1 MRGLSAAVA
10 TTLLVSPVL
19 ADDASSDNLPLADH
33 PLVDTIVRVADGAEL
48 SRDAL
53 TAALAEARFVVLGE
67 KHDNRQHHVI
77 QAQLVEQLGRT
88 GELDAV
94 AFEMLPRDTQIDVT
108 AHVQNG
114 GDAAGL
120 ADAVRWSELGWGP
133 WTWYGPIAD
142 AALRHGATIVAA
154 DISSEDAHAIYQTGF
169 DALDPA
175 LVARTGLDQPL
186 DDAERAARV
195 QAMVEA
201 HCGHDLGP
209 MAESMVQVQRA
220 RDAMLADRLAT
231 LTDDGQGVL
240 ITGNGHAATDQG
252 VPVVLA
258 RLEPDAVT
266 ISLGLKEVRP
276 EWDGV
281 PDEDFA
287 HDYVWFTPRAKAV
300 DFDYCERFNANQG

>member
-10 TTLLVSPVL
+10 TSLVVTPVL
-19 ADDASSDNLPLADH
+19 AADASSDDLPLADH

-48 SRDAL
+48 SRDEL

-67 KHDNRQHHVI
+67 KHDNRRHHVI
-77 QAQLVEQLGRT
+77 QAELVEQLGRT
-88 GELDAV
+88 GALEAV
-94 AFEMLPRDTQIDVT
+94 AFEMLPRDAQIDVT

-114 GDAAGL
+114 GDAGGL
-120 ADAVRWSELGWGP
+120 AQAVGWSELGWGP
-133 WTWYGPIAD
+133 WSWYGPIAD

-154 DISSEDAHAIYQTGF
+154 DISRDDARAIHQRGF
-169 DALDPA
+169 DALDGDF
-175 LVARTGLDQPL
+175 VTRTGLDQPL
-186 DDAERAARV
+186 DEAERAARV

-209 MAESMVQVQRA
+209 MADSMVQVQRA

-240 ITGNGHAATDQG
+240 ITGNGHALTDQG
-252 VPVVLA
+252 APVVLA
-258 RLEPDAVT
+258 RLAPDAVT
-266 ISLGLKEVRP
+266 ISVGLTEVRP

-281 PDEDFA
+281 PDADFA
-287 HDYVWFTPRAKAV
+287 HDYVWFTPRAKEV
-300 DFDYCERFNANQG
+300 DFDYCERFNENRG

>member
-1 MRGLSAAVA
+1 MRGLAAAVA
-10 TTLLVSPVL
+10 TTVIATPLLAGDGW
-19 ADDASSDNLPLADH
+19 ADELPLADH

-48 SRDAL
+48 SRDEL

-67 KHDNRQHHVI
+67 KHDNRRHHAI
-77 QAQLVEQLGRT
+77 QAELVEQLGDS
-88 GELDAV
+88 GALDAV
-94 AFEMLPRDTQIDVT
+94 AFEMLPRDAQIDVT

-120 ADAVRWSELGWGP
+120 AQAVGWSELGWGP

-142 AALRHGATIVAA
+142 AALRHGATLVAA
-154 DISSEDAHAIYQTGF
+154 DITRADARAIYQSGF
-169 DALDPA
+169 DALEPDFI
-175 LVARTGLDQPL
+175 ARTGLDQPL

-195 QAMVEA
+195 EAMVEA

-209 MAESMVQVQRA
+209 MADAMVQVQRA
-220 RDAMLADRLAT
+220 RDAMLADHLAR
-231 LTDDGQGVL
+231 LTDDGHGVL

-266 ISLGLKEVRP
+266 ISVGLKEVRP

-281 PDEDFA
+281 PDDDFA

-300 DFDYCERFNANQG
+300 DFDYCERFNENRG